1 MKKSLV
7 HFFIFLF
14 FLIVV
19 ATFFTIFLQR
29 RWKQELMQYESKGS
43 AEQVDKQELVPVK
56 EEKTEVEE
64 LDSAAFL
71 QDEYTKLEE
80 LEKDKTWQK
89 DLPLRRRYEK
99 IASLY
104 DGELQ
109 RLVSYYGKQLKGTE
123 RDNFFAEQS
132 IFLAERNRESKKEL
146 SQDKTGVEENVD
158 YLKKY
163 IALTKSRCASILEKM
178 NERE

>member
-7 HFFIFLF
+7 RFFIFLF
-14 FLIVV
+14 FLTVV

-29 RWKQELMQYESKGS
+29 RWKQELMQYESRGS

-163 IALTKSRCASILEKM
+163 IALTKSRCSSILEKM

>member
-7 HFFIFLF
+7 RFFIFLF

-29 RWKQELMQYESKGS
+29 RWKQELMQYESRGS

-109 RLVSYYGKQLKGTE
+109 RLVSYYGKQLKRTE

-163 IALTKSRCASILEKM
+163 IALTKSRCSSILEKM

>member
-7 HFFIFLF
+7 RFFIFLF
-14 FLIVV
+14 FLTVV

-64 LDSAAFL
+64 PDSAAFL

-80 LEKDKTWQK
+80 LEKDKTWQN
-89 DLPLRRRYEK
+89 EK

>member
-89 DLPLRRRYEK
+89 DLPTRK
-99 IASLY
+99 
-104 DGELQ
+104 
-109 RLVSYYGKQLKGTE
+109 
-123 RDNFFAEQS
+123 
-132 IFLAERNRESKKEL
+132 
-146 SQDKTGVEENVD
+146 
-158 YLKKY
+158 
-163 IALTKSRCASILEKM
+163 
-178 NERE
+178 

>member
-7 HFFIFLF
+7 RFFIFLF
-14 FLIVV
+14 FLTVV
-19 ATFFTIFLQR
+19 AAFFTIFLQR

-80 LEKDKTWQK
+80 LEKDK
-89 DLPLRRRYEK
+89 
-99 IASLY
+99 
-104 DGELQ
+104 
-109 RLVSYYGKQLKGTE
+109 
-123 RDNFFAEQS
+123 
-132 IFLAERNRESKKEL
+132 
-146 SQDKTGVEENVD
+146 
-158 YLKKY
+158 
-163 IALTKSRCASILEKM
+163 
-178 NERE
+178 